1 MNFFRESD
9 LEVKQVLEGITLKSV
24 AGEHTMM
31 TFFTFGPGSVI
42 PSHKHPHEQ
51 VANITEGKFELTVD
65 GETQIVEAG
74 DVVVI
79 PSNTKH
85 SGKAITNCKI
95 IDIFKVLNGIAC
107 LAAHPL
113 MTNH

>member
-1 MNFFRESD
+1 MVFKNLDDIEQNELIPGYR
-9 LEVKQVLEGITLKSV
+9 VKFIHSEN
-24 AGEHTMM
+24 M
-31 TFFTFGPGSVI
+31 TIAYWNIKKDALLPE
-42 PSHKHPHEQ
+42 HKHPHEQ

-95 IDIFKVLNGIAC
+95 IDIFYPVREDYL
-107 LAAHPL
+107 
-113 MTNH
+113 